1 LHYLDDFLFDG
12 DANTSRC
19 HETLE
24 TFQDVCKSWGVPLA
38 DDKTVEPVEV
48 LTFLGVELDTIKM
61 EMKLPQDKIIELTNR
76 NCNPIVIRQKG

>member
-1 LHYLDDFLFDG
+1 VIN

-61 EMKLPQDKIIELTNR
+61 EMRLPQDKQ
-76 NCNPIVIRQKG
+76 IVSLEVHTLSSITVIPL